1 MLKHIVFITQKRIL
15 NVGTLI
21 EECKKEKIALHFSL
35 PEEDTLIR
43 ETVYI
48 TDKEEICKGL
58 AEEGAAVLAWFHEE
72 NVGENLSSTPYAVE
86 NIEEIDLFYINR
98 IYQRFQ
104 NLPWKIT
111 ETSRCIIREMTE
123 EDLDAVYQVYAAPS
137 ITRYMEGLYEDRE
150 KELEYTRS
158 YIRHA
163 YTFWGYGT
171 WVIVRKL
178 DGKII
183 GRVGFNL
190 RDGYEEV
197 ELGFV
202 IMEEEQKKG
211 YAFEC
216 CKAVMEVGKEEYQF
230 ETIQA
235 LVKEGNLPSIKLC
248 EKLGFSLKNKVWQ
261 DGEEYLRFYIHKT
274 CILKKIVL
282 W

>member
-58 AEEGAAVLAWFHEE
+58 AEEGAAVLAWLHEE

-230 ETIQA
+230 ETIQT

-261 DGEEYLRFYIHKT
+261 DGEEYLRFLYT
-274 CILKKIVL
+274 
-282 W
+282 